1 MHPNSQ
7 VTGIVTEGGEVEKSF
22 TEKGS
27 EREEK
32 QQIDKW
38 KKKVVLEEDS
48 EIEIQTGMR
57 HYKNITRV
65 LIW

>member
-38 KKKVVLEEDS
+38 KKKWCKRRTVKLK
-48 EIEIQTGMR
+48 
-57 HYKNITRV
+57 YKQEWDITKTSQEC
-65 LIW
+65 

>member
-38 KKKVVLEEDS
+38 KKKSGVKGG
-48 EIEIQTGMR
+48 Q
-57 HYKNITRV
+57 
-65 LIW
+65 